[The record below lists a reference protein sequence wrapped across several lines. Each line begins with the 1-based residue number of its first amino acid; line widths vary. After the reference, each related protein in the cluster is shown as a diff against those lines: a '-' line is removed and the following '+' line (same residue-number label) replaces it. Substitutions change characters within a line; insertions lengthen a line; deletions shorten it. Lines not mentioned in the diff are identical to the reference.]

1 MKILTVRAEVFL
13 ADSERSTN
21 RQTGRKRD
29 RHGEINSL
37 FLQFCELAQNGLL
50 LVLYKIL
57 FRYKLH
63 ETKGTN

>member
-50 LVLYKIL
+50 LVLY
-57 FRYKLH
+57 
-63 ETKGTN
+63 